1 MKRTIAGV
9 RKSRTHFEQIPL
21 VIVKKIAEGNMSTE
35 EKAGPD
41 GESRKSGSRKGAS
54 AAPAPRRKGR

>member
-1 MKRTIAGV
+1 MKRTTAGV

-41 GESRKSGSRKGAS
+41 GVSSKPASRKAS
-54 AAPAPRRKGR
+54 AAAPAPRRNGR